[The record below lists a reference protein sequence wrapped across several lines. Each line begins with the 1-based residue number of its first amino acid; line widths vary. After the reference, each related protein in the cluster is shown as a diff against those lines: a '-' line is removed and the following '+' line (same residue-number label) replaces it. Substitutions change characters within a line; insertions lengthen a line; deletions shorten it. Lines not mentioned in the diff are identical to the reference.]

1 MADDMLN
8 VVKYDAG
15 GVEIKLDPATVKNY
29 LVRGNGKVTDQEV
42 LFFIRT
48 CQAQKLNPLVYGE
61 VYLIK
66 FGDEAGTAGNRER
79 NVHEESVQKSQLQR
93 DEVRNRCSKRGRD
106 CPEGRN
112 VPVSDGRIDWRMVQ
126 GISRIERQRNGNVQG
141 SVPQRVSK
149 VQGR

>member
-1 MADDMLN
+1 MAENMLS

-15 GVEIKLDPATVKNY
+15 GVEIKLEPETVKNY

-66 FGDEAGTAGNRER
+66 FGNEPA
-79 NVHEESVQKSQLQR
+79 QL
-93 DEVRNRCSKRGRD
+93 V
-106 CPEGRN
+106 
-112 VPVSDGRIDWRMVQ
+112 
-126 GISRIERQRNGNVQG
+126 IEKK
-141 SVPQRVSK
+141 PI
-149 VQGR
+149 